1 MQYIW
6 INYLKIFSPVLQE
19 VGVVINDSSQSQ
31 NLFNEILQLSL

>member
-19 VGVVINDSSQSQ
+19 VGVDINDSSQPQ